1 MKIVGISLLL
11 LMGGVLSASEK
22 NDLSSDEY
30 YGALDLEGFAV
41 AEYNAKG
48 KFDNG
53 GAQEVYRK
61 RSHRRKR
68 IIRPPARGK

>member
-1 MKIVGISLLL
+1 MKILGISILLL
-11 LMGGVLSASEK
+11 TGGLLMASE
-22 NDLSSDEY
+22 NSGIELDEY
-30 YGALDLEGFAV
+30 YSSLELDDAV

-48 KFDNG
+48 KIDNE

-68 IIRPPARGK
+68 IIRPPSRGK

>member
-1 MKIVGISLLL
+1 MKILGISVLLL
-11 LMGGVLSASEK
+11 TGGILIGSEH
-22 NDLSSDEY
+22 NQMSSDEY
-30 YGALDLEGFAV
+30 YASLDLDGFAV

-48 KFDNG
+48 KFDNN
-53 GAQEVYRK
+53 GAQEIYRK